1 MVNHHVFYITE
12 SLQLVGKL
20 TSLEKLQLKAH
31 LIPKIKP
38 NFQTFYQK
46 SNLKKEEEDDLDS

>member
-1 MVNHHVFYITE
+1 
-12 SLQLVGKL
+12 VGKL

-31 LIPKIKP
+31 PIPKIKP

-46 SNLKKEEEDDLDS
+46 SNLKTEEEDDLDS